1 MYSIRRA
8 SVLEKMNE
16 NNVDLMVFVPGSN
29 LAYITGHQFSPSE
42 RLLLYFLQSNGQG
55 SYIVPELEKTTL
67 NVTDDDRIFAYSD
80 EKGPHSVLQ
89 QLKKQLG
96 LIRQIGVEEH
106 VMRLFEWKFINE
118 LGIHQMMNGTTLLK
132 DLRIEKDAEE
142 IIRMR
147 RAVQVLE
154 ESLQATLPSIKA
166 GKKEIEIAARLEYE
180 MKMRGSQGTPFSTI
194 VASGSRGALPHGR
207 ASDKVIED
215 GDFIVIDFGALV
227 DGYVA
232 DMTRTIGVGSVSKQQ
247 REVYNVVKD
256 AITQSIR
263 KIELGM
269 RACDID
275 AIARQIITEAGYGV
289 NFTHRLGHGIGLD
302 GHEDPYIA
310 SSNEEKITSGM
321 SFTIEPGIYIEGQ
334 FGVRIEDN
342 IVATD
347 QGIKNLMTMDYELII
362 V

>member
-42 RLLLYFLQSNGQG
+42 RLLLYCLQSNGQG

-67 NVTDDDRIFAYSD
+67 NVTDDDRIFAYAD

-118 LGIHQMMNGTTLLK
+118 LGIHQMMNGTMLLK

-142 IIRMR
+142 IIRLR

-263 KIELGM
+263 RIELGM

-321 SFTIEPGIYIEGQ
+321 SFTIEPGIYIEGK